1 MGTTTTSL
9 TVPTSFDPVD
19 IDGVIEMLEALRA
32 SIAGRP
38 QLTVIQGG
46 AA

>member
-1 MGTTTTSL
+1 MGPTTTST

-19 IDGVIEMLEALRA
+19 IDGVIEMLEELRA

-38 QLTVIQGG
+38 HLTLIQGG